1 MPPYLGE
8 SHETATAFLS
18 KVDLTRFPDP
28 FRMEEIL
35 AYVDDLAPGNPAAKA
50 SVDIALHDL
59 VGKLMKQPWYR
70 VWGFD
75 PARTPYTSFTIGI
88 DTPDVVREK
97 TREAAEFKLLK
108 VKLGR
113 ETDKEDD

>member
-8 SHETATAFLS
+8 SHETVARFLS
-18 KVDLTRFPDP
+18 KVDLSGFNDP

-35 AYVDDLAPGNPAAKA
+35 DYIDGIEPENRAAKA

-59 VGKLMKQPWYR
+59 VGKMMGQPWYKI
-70 VWGFD
+70 WGLNPD
-75 PARTPYTSFTIGI
+75 NTPYTSFTIGI
-88 DTPDVVREK
+88 DTHDVVVEK
-97 TREAAEFKLLK
+97 TKEAAGFKILK

-113 ETDKEDD
+113 ENDKEIV